1 MSLMRGNVYESYHRC
16 SNMVHGFIDMSWSR
30 CPQFAVRIV
39 KGTRSGFRSFI
50 FTSTW
55 GETRCSI
62 FDRRM
67 YGPLYGVARSSESKS
82 EKRNC
87 QSPLSQSHRLA
98 NGKMEIVFIVVD
110 KCNFGEFDYRTTL
123 SLHTASYGFFLTP
136 PFFNKESQIS
146 HPAAICY
153 RGRRNFVVPFT
164 WWYVCFRIWTL
175 RYCA

>member
-1 MSLMRGNVYESYHRC
+1 MSTKAITVVRTCSTDSLICHEAAVPNLPCGLWKAPEVDLEVLFLHRLEEKLG
-16 SNMVHGFIDMSWSR
+16 VLY
-30 CPQFAVRIV
+30 
-39 KGTRSGFRSFI
+39 
-50 FTSTW
+50 
-55 GETRCSI
+55 SI
-62 FDRRM
+62 GGCM
-67 YGPLYGVARSSESKS
+67 AHCMGSSESKS